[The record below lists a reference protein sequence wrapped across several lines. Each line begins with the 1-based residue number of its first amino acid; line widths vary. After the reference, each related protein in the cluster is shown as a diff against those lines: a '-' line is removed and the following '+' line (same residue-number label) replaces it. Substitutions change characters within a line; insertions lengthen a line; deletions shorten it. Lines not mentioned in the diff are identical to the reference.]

1 MWVDDGER
9 SFNPRELK
17 QTGESK
23 TDVEWKKDGGSRWAK
38 GIDPEPAE
46 VKVMW
51 NNFDKILF
59 KIRLEFLSWALLMIL
74 IHYFLYNNYQTLS

>member
-17 QTGESK
+17 PTGESK
-23 TDVEWKKDGGSRWAK
+23 TDVEWKKDGGSWWAK
-38 GIDPEPAE
+38 GIDPESAE

-59 KIRLEFLSWALLMIL
+59 KIWLEFLSWALLMIL
-74 IHYFLYNNYQTLS
+74 IHYFLYHNYQTLS